1 MASLWSNSLGGGSAG
16 GIGRHPQYNAPGM
29 ETRGIPQQTAALEA
43 GGFADL
49 GISPPVVAALEGIG
63 FISPT
68 PIQAAVIPPALDG
81 RDVIGLAET
90 GSGKTAAFSLP
101 LLERTEAGGRP
112 AGLVVCPTREIALQT
127 KQFLGELV
135 GLRGLRLACL
145 IGGVKL
151 PPQTEKLRAGVD
163 LVVATP
169 GRLLD
174 HQRRRNLSLDA
185 VRCLVLD
192 EADHMLDLGFLPQMM
207 EILESVPKRRQT
219 LMFSATL
226 PEAIERLA
234 KRVMKE
240 PLRFDLLPSGRTAEG
255 IEHRL
260 YLVHERDK
268 KKCLIALTHQQEGST
283 LVFMRRKVDADWACR
298 QLELEGES
306 VARLHS
312 DRSQRQRV
320 AALDG
325 FRKGE
330 VRILVATD
338 LAARGI
344 DVPRCAHIVN
354 FDLPAT
360 VEDYVH
366 RAGRTA
372 RGSLKGV
379 VSSIGTWRD
388 KQMVRDIESALGEP
402 LPRRVAAGVTPQ
414 EEPRTTIR
422 GRQRVR
428 RRLL

>member
-1 MASLWSNSLGGGSAG
+1 M
-16 GIGRHPQYNAPGM
+16 
-29 ETRGIPQQTAALEA
+29 
-43 GGFADL
+43 
-49 GISPPVVAALEGIG
+49 
-63 FISPT
+63 
-68 PIQAAVIPPALDG
+68 
-81 RDVIGLAET
+81 
-90 GSGKTAAFSLP
+90 
-101 LLERTEAGGRP
+101 
-112 AGLVVCPTREIALQT
+112 VCPTREIALQT
-127 KQFLGELV
+127 QRFLDSLV
-135 GLRGLRLACL
+135 GLKGLRLACL

-174 HQRRRNLSLDA
+174 HQRRRNVSLDGI
-185 VRCLVLD
+185 RHLVLD
-192 EADHMLDLGFLPQMM
+192 EADHMLDLGFLPQMQ
-207 EILESVPKRRQT
+207 EILDSVPRKRQT

-226 PEAIERLA
+226 PQVIERLA
-234 KRVMKE
+234 KRVMND

-283 LVFMRRKVDADWACR
+283 LVFMRRKVDADWASR

-312 DRSQRQRV
+312 DRSQSQRV
-320 AALDG
+320 KALEG
-325 FRKGE
+325 FRQGDY
-330 VRILVATD
+330 RILVATD

-354 FDLPAT
+354 FDIPAT

-372 RGSLKGV
+372 RGALKGI
-379 VSSIGTWRD
+379 VSTIGTWRD
-388 KQMVRDIESALGEP
+388 KQMVRDIESALGEA
-402 LPRRVAAGVTPQ
+402 LPRRVVAGVNPQ
-414 EEPRTTIR
+414 VEPRSTIR

-428 RRLL
+428 RRLM

>member
-1 MASLWSNSLGGGSAG
+1 MKHVTCRSGGRTGGGRVECSA
-16 GIGRHPQYNAPGM
+16 M
-29 ETRGIPQQTAALEA
+29 ETKGIPQPSAEA
-43 GGFADL
+43 VTGGFAGL
-49 GISPPVVAALEGIG
+49 GVSEPVVAALEEIG
-63 FISPT
+63 FHSPT
-68 PIQAAVIPPALDG
+68 PIQAAVIPPALAG

-101 LLERTEAGGRP
+101 LLERTEASGQCT
-112 AGLVVCPTREIALQT
+112 GLVVCPTREIALQT
-127 KQFLGELV
+127 KQFLDVLV
-135 GLRGLRLACL
+135 GLKGLRLACL

-151 PPQTEKLRAGVD
+151 PPQTEKLRGGVD

-174 HQRRRNLSLDA
+174 HNRRRNLSLDG
-185 VRCLVLD
+185 VERLVLD
-192 EADHMLDLGFLPQMM
+192 EADHMLDLGFLPQMQ
-207 EILESVPKRRQT
+207 EILDAVPSRRQT

-226 PEAIERLA
+226 PRVIERLA
-234 KRVMKE
+234 KRVMSE
-240 PLRFDLLPSGRTAEG
+240 PLRFDLLPSGRAAEG
-255 IEHRL
+255 IDHRL

-268 KKCLIALTHQQEGST
+268 KKCLVALTHQQEGST

-320 AALDG
+320 AALEG
-325 FRKGE
+325 FRKGKY
-330 VRILVATD
+330 RILVATD

-366 RAGRTA
+366 RSGRTA
-372 RGSLKGV
+372 RGALKGV

-388 KQMVRDIESALGEP
+388 KQMVRDIEAALGEP

-414 EEPRTTIR
+414 EERRSTIR

-428 RRLL
+428 RRLM

>member
-1 MASLWSNSLGGGSAG
+1 
-16 GIGRHPQYNAPGM
+16 M
-29 ETRGIPQQTAALEA
+29 ETKGIPQQSAASEV
-43 GGFADL
+43 GGFAGL
-49 GISPPVVAALEGIG
+49 GLSAAVVEALNGIG
-63 FISPT
+63 FHSPT
-68 PIQAAVIPPALDG
+68 PIQAAVIPPALTG

-101 LLERTEAGGRP
+101 LLERTEATGRC

-127 KQFLGELV
+127 KQFLDGLV
-135 GLRGLRLACL
+135 DLRGLRVACL

-151 PPQTEKLRAGVD
+151 PPQTEKLRGGVD

-174 HQRRRNLSLDA
+174 HQRRRNLSLDG
-185 VRCLVLD
+185 VRSLVLD
-192 EADHMLDLGFLPQMM
+192 EADHMLDLGFLPQMQ
-207 EILESVPKRRQT
+207 EILDSVPSRRQT

-226 PEAIERLA
+226 PQVIERLA
-234 KRVMKE
+234 KRVMSD

-268 KKCLIALTHQQEGST
+268 KKCLVALVHQQEGST
-283 LVFMRRKVDADWACR
+283 LVFLRRKVDADWACR

-306 VARLHS
+306 VERLHS
-312 DRSQRQRV
+312 DRSQSQRV

-325 FRKGE
+325 FRKRGH
-330 VRILVATD
+330 RILVATD

-354 FDLPAT
+354 FDVPAT

-366 RAGRTA
+366 RSGRTA
-372 RGSLKGV
+372 RGSLEGI
-379 VSSIGTWRD
+379 VSTIGTWRD
-388 KQMVRDIESALGEP
+388 KQMVRDIEAALEEP
-402 LPRRVAAGVTPQ
+402 LPRRVAPGVSPQ
-414 EEPRTTIR
+414 EEPRSTIR

-428 RRLL
+428 RRLM

>member
-1 MASLWSNSLGGGSAG
+1 
-16 GIGRHPQYNAPGM
+16 M
-29 ETRGIPQQTAALEA
+29 ETKGIPQHSAAESL

-49 GISPPVVAALEGIG
+49 GVSAPVVEALERIG
-63 FISPT
+63 FHSPT
-68 PIQAAVIPPALDG
+68 PIQAAVIPPALTG

-101 LLERTEAGGRP
+101 MLERTEPSGRCT
-112 AGLVVCPTREIALQT
+112 GLVVCPTREIALQT
-127 KQFLGELV
+127 KRFLDGLV
-135 GLRGLRLACL
+135 GLKGLRSACL

-151 PPQTEKLRAGVD
+151 PPQTEKLRGGVD

-174 HQRRRNLSLDA
+174 HCRRRNVSLDG

-192 EADHMLDLGFLPQMM
+192 EADHMLDLGFLPQMQ
-207 EILESVPKRRQT
+207 EILDLVPSRRQT

-226 PEAIERLA
+226 PQVIERLA
-234 KRVMKE
+234 KRVMSD

-260 YLVHERDK
+260 YLVHDRDK
-268 KKCLIALTHQQEGST
+268 KSCLVALTHQQEGST
-283 LVFMRRKVDADWACR
+283 LVFMRRKVDADWASR

-312 DRSQRQRV
+312 DRSQSQRV
-320 AALDG
+320 AALEG
-325 FRKGE
+325 FRKGGF
-330 VRILVATD
+330 RILVATD

-354 FDLPAT
+354 YDLPAT

-388 KQMVRDIESALGEP
+388 KQMVRDIEAAIGEP

-414 EEPRTTIR
+414 EERRSTIR
-422 GRQRVR
+422 GRERVR
-428 RRLL
+428 RRLM

>member
-1 MASLWSNSLGGGSAG
+1 
-16 GIGRHPQYNAPGM
+16 M
-29 ETRGIPQQTAALEA
+29 ETKGIPQQSAEGDV
-43 GGFADL
+43 GGFAGL
-49 GISPPVVAALEGIG
+49 GLSEPVVTALDRIG
-63 FISPT
+63 FLSPT
-68 PIQAAVIPPALDG
+68 PIQAAVIPPALTG

-101 LLERTEAGGRP
+101 LLERTEASGHCT
-112 AGLVVCPTREIALQT
+112 GLVVCPTREIALQT
-127 KQFLGELV
+127 NQFLDGLV
-135 GLRGLRLACL
+135 GLKGLRVACL

-151 PPQTEKLRAGVD
+151 PPQTEKLRRGVD

-174 HQRRRNLSLDA
+174 HQRRRNLSLDR
-185 VRCLVLD
+185 VRSLVLD
-192 EADHMLDLGFLPQMM
+192 EADHMLDLGFLPQMQ
-207 EILESVPKRRQT
+207 EILDSVPSQRQT

-226 PEAIERLA
+226 PQVIERLA
-234 KRVMKE
+234 KRVMND
-240 PLRFDLLPSGRTAEG
+240 PLRFDLLPTGRTAEG

-268 KKCLIALTHQQEGST
+268 KEGLVALVHQQEGST
-283 LVFMRRKVDADWACR
+283 LVFLRRKVDADWACR

-312 DRSQRQRV
+312 DRSQSQRV
-320 AALDG
+320 AALEG
-325 FRKGE
+325 FRQGDY
-330 VRILVATD
+330 RILVATD

-354 FDLPAT
+354 FDVPAT

-366 RAGRTA
+366 RSGRTA

-379 VSSIGTWRD
+379 VSTIGTWRD
-388 KQMVRDIESALGEP
+388 KQMVRDIEAAIGEA
-402 LPRRVAAGVTPQ
+402 LPRRVAAGVSPQ
-414 EEPRTTIR
+414 VEPRSTIR

-428 RRLL
+428 RRLM